1 MEFKRLSLLIFSIL
15 FITNIYSQKDI
26 KIGNQIWTAS
36 NLNVSTF
43 RNGDSIP
50 EAKTI
55 EEWET
60 ANQKKTPAWCY
71 YNNDPTNG
79 SIYGKLYNGF
89 AVSDPR
95 GLAPVDYHV
104 PTKAEWEILISYLG
118 EKKAGKKMKTD
129 YDWHTI
135 DDSLGTRLSKIK
147 LSKGSNISGFSA
159 LPSGYRSGGNF
170 HAIGIIG
177 NWWSLTQ
184 ESSFNAYYCSVA
196 FDRDN
201 SYVTYDFKE
210 SGFSVRCI
218 KDN

>member
-1 MEFKRLSLLIFSIL
+1 MKFKKLSLIAISIL
-15 FITNIYSQKDI
+15 FITNLYSQNEV
-26 KIGNQIWTAS
+26 KIGSQIWTTS
-36 NLNVSTF
+36 NLDVFTF
-43 RNGDSIP
+43 QNGDSIP
-50 EAKTI
+50 EAKTN
-55 EEWET
+55 EKWKN
-60 ANQKKTPAWCY
+60 AFDNKKPAWCY
-71 YNNDPTNG
+71 YNNDPKNE

-95 GLAPVDYHV
+95 GLAPVGYHV

-118 EKKAGKKMKTD
+118 EKKAGKKMKTN

-147 LSKGSNISGFSA
+147 LSKGSNSSGFSA
-159 LPSGYRSGGNF
+159 LPSGYRSGNF
-170 HAIGIIG
+170 YSIGIIG

-196 FDRDN
+196 FDKDN
-201 SYVTYDFKE
+201 SYVSYDFKE

>member
-1 MEFKRLSLLIFSIL
+1 MKFKKLSLIAISIL
-15 FITNIYSQKDI
+15 FITNLYSQNEV
-26 KIGNQIWTAS
+26 KIGSQIWTTS
-36 NLNVSTF
+36 NLDVFTF
-43 RNGDSIP
+43 QNGDSIP
-50 EAKTI
+50 EAKTN
-55 EEWET
+55 EQWKN
-60 ANQKKTPAWCY
+60 AFDNKKPAWCY
-71 YNNDPTNG
+71 YNNDPKNE

-95 GLAPVDYHV
+95 GLAPVGYHV

-118 EKKAGKKMKTD
+118 EKKAGKKMKTN

-147 LSKGSNISGFSA
+147 LSKGSNSSGFSA
-159 LPSGYRSGGNF
+159 LPSGYRSGNF
-170 HAIGIIG
+170 YSIGIIG

-196 FDRDN
+196 FDKDN
-201 SYVTYDFKE
+201 SYVSYDFKE